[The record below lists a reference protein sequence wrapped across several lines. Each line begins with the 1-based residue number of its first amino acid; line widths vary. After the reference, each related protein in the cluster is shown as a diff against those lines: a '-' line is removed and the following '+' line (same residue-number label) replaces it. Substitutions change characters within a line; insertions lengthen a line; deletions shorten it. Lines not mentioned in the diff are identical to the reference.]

1 MQYAIYRLTSSI
13 EVTVLKTHLSH
24 RNVNTSGAD
33 LDTQDSVT
41 LITDI
46 HSLTCKKWQILLQIS
61 EHEGWNRLMRFLF
74 ILMGKHN
81 LK

>member
-46 HSLTCKKWQILLQIS
+46 HSLTCKK
-61 EHEGWNRLMRFLF
+61 
-74 ILMGKHN
+74 
-81 LK
+81 